1 MFDYGLVSIVMPTWN
16 CARFIG
22 KSIESVQR
30 QTYSDWELII
40 VDDRST
46 DDTALLVS
54 SYLSS
59 DNRITYKCLERNS
72 GAAVARNTALQMA
85 RGRWIAFLDSDDLWT
100 ADKLER
106 QLSYMAENDYA
117 FTYHRYRE
125 IDECG
130 RELGILV
137 SGRSH
142 VGKFGM
148 WSCCWPGCLSV
159 VYDSL
164 RVGLIQIPD
173 VRKNNDI
180 AMWLKVISRTGCHL
194 FPETLGY
201 YRRRRGSIT
210 PPGVRVRIEWYYI
223 LFRRAMGCNAVG
235 SALFTFI
242 NIMVSIFKKLFFV
255 SILDDVSGE
264 YFPRAV
270 SYAAVGGVKSEVVF
284 VQPTFS

>member
-1 MFDYGLVSIVMPTWN
+1 
-16 CARFIG
+16 
-22 KSIESVQR
+22 
-30 QTYSDWELII
+30 
-40 VDDRST
+40 
-46 DDTALLVS
+46 
-54 SYLSS
+54 
-59 DNRITYKCLERNS
+59 
-72 GAAVARNTALQMA
+72 
-85 RGRWIAFLDSDDLWT
+85 
-100 ADKLER
+100 
-106 QLSYMAENDYA
+106 
-117 FTYHRYRE
+117 
-125 IDECG
+125 
-130 RELGILV
+130 
-137 SGRSH
+137 
-142 VGKFGM
+142 
-148 WSCCWPGCLSV
+148 
-159 VYDSL
+159 
-164 RVGLIQIPD
+164 
-173 VRKNNDI
+173 
-180 AMWLKVISRTGCHL
+180 MWLKVISRTGCHL